1 MSASIYPFTDAPSA
15 PRELHSLSELREMVG
30 EACGT
35 MEALCVLLTECSGSK
50 IEAGLLLGLLRPV
63 NKTIMTVAC
72 DMNDMAL

>member
-35 MEALCVLLTECSGSK
+35 IAQSWVHLIGLVSLWTAAVLTCVTGWDYLRV
-50 IEAGLLLGLLRPV
+50 GL
-63 NKTIMTVAC
+63 NHM
-72 DMNDMAL
+72 D